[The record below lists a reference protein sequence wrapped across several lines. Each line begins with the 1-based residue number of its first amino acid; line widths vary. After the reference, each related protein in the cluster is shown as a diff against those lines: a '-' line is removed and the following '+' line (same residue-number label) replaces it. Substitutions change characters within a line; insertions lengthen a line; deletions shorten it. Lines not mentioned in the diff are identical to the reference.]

1 MPLAPDEYN
10 VFRNIYFSQ
19 KPQLGD
25 PMTPPFYKVKR
36 FRKILKLLDHHD
48 EYYSILNNDTL
59 EVEWSHGVERV
70 LGYTSEE
77 WNEYLALAIIHDQF
91 RDMYMRLGSLFY
103 QVLYEGNLIL
113 KPLKHRYMINY
124 PVQKKN
130 GKYVWVKQMSMPL
143 MLDANGRMVR
153 QISSYMVI
161 CRYQGQ
167 GITLPT
173 TPRVFDPEGNRMEA
187 VERVVF
193 KRFMDSLPLQLD
205 PIHLKILQG
214 FADIDRIKPEVEK
227 EKYIQNGLPPV
238 THKEVAG
245 RIKHK
250 EAIVKKYSSEINR
263 KMKEAFHRDFP
274 NTYHIAMFLKGLRYI
289 EPSVKILV

>member
-1 MPLAPDEYN
+1 M
-10 VFRNIYFSQ
+10 S
-19 KPQLGD
+19 
-25 PMTPPFYKVKR
+25 PPFYKVKR

-205 PIHLKILQG
+205 PIHFKILQG
-214 FADIDRIKPEVEK
+214 FVDIDRIKPEVEK